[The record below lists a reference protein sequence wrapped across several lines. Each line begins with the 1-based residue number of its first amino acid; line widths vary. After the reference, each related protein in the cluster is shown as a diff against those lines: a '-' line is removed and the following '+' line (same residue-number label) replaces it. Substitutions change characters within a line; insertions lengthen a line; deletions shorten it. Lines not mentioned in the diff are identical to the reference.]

1 MSKARIVL
9 TGLGSS
15 LAGLSWETDRLLRI
29 GRQNS
34 LEVVLRDFSIDRL
47 HAEVKFTSGR
57 WVLRDLARNPLYP
70 TLLNR
75 EQVQNIDR
83 PLAVQDVI
91 QLGKLMLRVAE
102 MDSADSNLITAGAPA
117 GPATAPHVDQQI
129 RASGLHLRIQ
139 AATSRSWDEALDGVT
154 RDRLPPTTPLPG
166 SVRPAAASLQLAQG
180 MQTLVRTNHH
190 LARIGDLN
198 ELLQSILADVVT
210 TLGAQRA
217 AIILADPV
225 TGELTLR
232 GLFGPGLS
240 PLRTGR
246 PYSRTL
252 IDRCFRLGESLLC
265 RDARLDEALGEARS
279 IKAGTMSSIICA
291 LLRSPRQRLGVLHL
305 DRGPMQDA
313 FTESDLYLTD
323 AIAASVAVGIES
335 ALLIEQQRQQFIET
349 VQTLARAVEMRDQY
363 TGEHTRRVTDYAL
376 LLAEQLH
383 LPALER
389 YQLQIGT
396 PLHDI
401 GKIGIDDAIL
411 RKPGKLTAAEFDA
424 MKTHTTKGASMVTS
438 LLNLAPTI
446 PIIRHHHERYD
457 GKGYPDGLAGEDIP
471 MLARIVA
478 VADAFDAMTSDRP
491 YRQALPLEL
500 AFHELLRTAGSHFDP
515 RCVQA
520 FLQVRPD
527 VEALVRGG

>member
-1 MSKARIVL
+1 MGYDREIPHRDSLYGNVLIACSAFGANRAPPRFVTYACSTGYGRGHRIMSKARIVL
-9 TGLGSS
+9 TGLGST

-47 HAEVKFTSGR
+47 HAEVKFSAGR

-102 MDSADSNLITAGAPA
+102 MDSADNKLITSGAPA

-166 SVRPAAASLQLAQG
+166 AMRPAAVAHQLAQG

-265 RDARLDEALGEARS
+265 RDARIDEDLGEARS
-279 IKAGTMSSIICA
+279 IKVGTMSSIICA
-291 LLRSPRQRLGVLHL
+291 LLRSPRQRIGVLHL

-335 ALLIEQQRQQFIET
+335 AQLIEQQRQQFIES
-349 VQTLARAVEMRDQY
+349 
-363 TGEHTRRVTDYAL
+363 TR
-376 LLAEQLH
+376 
-383 LPALER
+383 
-389 YQLQIGT
+389 
-396 PLHDI
+396 
-401 GKIGIDDAIL
+401 
-411 RKPGKLTAAEFDA
+411 
-424 MKTHTTKGASMVTS
+424 GASPITRCSWPSSSACPLSNATS
-438 LLNLAPTI
+438 S
-446 PIIRHHHERYD
+446 RS
-457 GKGYPDGLAGEDIP
+457 
-471 MLARIVA
+471 ARRCTTSA
-478 VADAFDAMTSDRP
+478 RSASMTPSSASR
-491 YRQALPLEL
+491 A
-500 AFHELLRTAGSHFDP
+500 S
-515 RCVQA
+515 
-520 FLQVRPD
+520 
-527 VEALVRGG
+527 